1 MYLFDFGTNG
11 LMPVTDI
18 PHVADYFTVDQEDK
32 IAKAIRIFNDEIDRR
47 KKILSQYRVT
57 SISEYRKLTGETIPY
72 VFILIDNFDAVK
84 DSPFQEVFENMMIKM
99 TREGLALDMQVT
111 LTASRANAMKTP
123 MYINMKTRIAMFL
136 YDKSEVSNVVGQQN
150 LRLKM

>member
-1 MYLFDFGTNG
+1 MIVVWRVVF
-11 LMPVTDI
+11 VI
-18 PHVADYFTVDQEDK
+18 C
-32 IAKAIRIFNDEIDRR
+32 ISIRA
-47 KKILSQYRVT
+47 
-57 SISEYRKLTGETIPY
+57 G

-136 YDKSEVSNVVGQQN
+136 YDKSEVSNVVGQQ
-150 LRLKM
+150 KICG

>member
-1 MYLFDFGTNG
+1 
-11 LMPVTDI
+11 
-18 PHVADYFTVDQEDK
+18 DK

-57 SISEYRKLTGETIPY
+57 SISEYRKLTGETIPH

-123 MYINMKTRIAMFL
+123 MYI
-136 YDKSEVSNVVGQQN
+136 
-150 LRLKM
+150 

>member
-57 SISEYRKLTGETIPY
+57 SISEYRKLSGETIPH

-84 DSPFQEVFENMMIKM
+84 DSPFQEV
-99 TREGLALDMQVT
+99 
-111 LTASRANAMKTP
+111 
-123 MYINMKTRIAMFL
+123 
-136 YDKSEVSNVVGQQN
+136 
-150 LRLKM
+150 LKI

>member
-1 MYLFDFGTNG
+1 
-11 LMPVTDI
+11 
-18 PHVADYFTVDQEDK
+18 
-32 IAKAIRIFNDEIDRR
+32 
-47 KKILSQYRVT
+47 
-57 SISEYRKLTGETIPY
+57 
-72 VFILIDNFDAVK
+72 
-84 DSPFQEVFENMMIKM
+84 
-99 TREGLALDMQVT
+99 MQVT

>member
-84 DSPFQEVFENMMIKM
+84 DSPFQEV
-99 TREGLALDMQVT
+99 
-111 LTASRANAMKTP
+111 
-123 MYINMKTRIAMFL
+123 
-136 YDKSEVSNVVGQQN
+136 
-150 LRLKM
+150 LKI